1 MYLLDTNI
9 CIFAINKKTPQLIN
23 TINKKSKHD
32 IYISS
37 LTIAELEFG
46 VENSQYVEKNR
57 VALLK
62 FISLFRILPF
72 DDEDA
77 VCYGKL
83 KTKLKKKGEIIGPI
97 DMLLAAQALSK
108 DLIFVTNTADE
119 SSRVDGLKL
128 RTGRKSFLQVC
139 KFILT
144 NYCSSW
150 FRQSIDYSGSLPTP
164 SFRQCHWAGIQVA
177 FKLFC
182 VRFAL
187 PSGLHRY
194 ETQRR
199 LRLQRVSSLP
209 V

>member
-108 DLIFVTNTADE
+108 DLIFVTNNTDE
-119 SSRVDGLKL
+119 FSRVDGLKIEDWS
-128 RTGRKSFLQVC
+128 KE
-139 KFILT
+139 
-144 NYCSSW
+144 
-150 FRQSIDYSGSLPTP
+150 LPA
-164 SFRQCHWAGIQVA
+164 SV
-177 FKLFC
+177 
-182 VRFAL
+182 
-187 PSGLHRY
+187 
-194 ETQRR
+194 
-199 LRLQRVSSLP
+199 
-209 V
+209 